1 MVLSNQD
8 NPNNIKKDNE
18 ESSVFT
24 LKTYYYALGLT
35 GAVIPVVVAV
45 FIFFFPQNFS
55 WLGEDHFMIMTTLFS
70 IGFIHF
76 TLFAVNEVFKKNILF
91 TLAVYAYVI
100 FFLFLIYI
108 TGGINSSFI
117 FTLFFPIIATSVF
130 LDRKS
135 TKVIGIVTTLA
146 FAVIFFFLEK
156 ESMNGAL
163 ITKHIIE
170 VFLIGVISYLVYS
183 LVMEIVH
190 QRYERE
196 ETTKKLTE
204 VVQID
209 RLKSDF
215 LSVAQHQLRT
225 PLSGVKWTLEMI
237 KASPDIPSDTIS
249 LIDAGLER
257 VKNAIEVVN
266 QMLKT
271 AEESGGSLKLQ
282 PEKLD
287 IVGITQSIIAE
298 LNFIIIK
305 KSVKISLISPSSIII
320 NADRDK
326 IKPSLANI
334 IDNAIKYS
342 PKGHVTV
349 TIEEIPLF
357 VRITIKDNGIGIASG
372 DLPYIF
378 YRLHRCKNAVALE
391 PDESGIGL
399 YISKKIIELHGGTIF
414 VSSELNVGTTV
425 TIELPR

>member
-8 NPNNIKKDNE
+8 NPNNLTKNNE

-24 LKTYYYALGLT
+24 LKTYYYGLGLS
-35 GAVIPVVVAV
+35 GAVIPVIVAV
-45 FIFFFPQNFS
+45 FIYFFQNNFF
-55 WLGEDHFMIMTTLFS
+55 WLGDYTYEAMVALFS

-76 TLFAVNEVFKKNILF
+76 SLFALNEYFKKNILF

-100 FFLFLIYI
+100 FFLYLIAI
-108 TGGINSSFI
+108 TGGINSSLI
-117 FTLFFPIIATSVF
+117 FTLFFPMISTSVF
-130 LDRKS
+130 LDRRA
-135 TKVIGIVTTLA
+135 TRIMGMVITVAFIFMIIIVPRVDIT
-146 FAVIFFFLEK
+146 
-156 ESMNGAL
+156 SAL
-163 ITKHIIE
+163 ITKHIIQT
-170 VFLIGVISYLVYS
+170 FLIGIISYLVYS
-183 LVMEIVH
+183 LVTEIMH
-190 QRYERE
+190 QRNERE
-196 ETTKKLTE
+196 ETSKRLTE

-237 KASPDIPSDTIS
+237 KTTPSLPDEIIT
-249 LIDAGLER
+249 LIDASLDR
-257 VKNAIEVVN
+257 VKDSINVVN

-271 AEESGGSLKLQ
+271 AEDSGGTAKLVS
-282 PEKLD
+282 ERVD
-287 IVGITQSIIAE
+287 IVGIVQSILAE
-298 LNFIIIK
+298 LNFLIVK
-305 KSVKISLISPSSIII
+305 KSVKLYFISPDSIII

-326 IKPSLANI
+326 IKPALANI
-334 IDNAIKYS
+334 VDNAIKYS
-342 PKGHVTV
+342 PKGHITV

-357 VRITIKDNGIGIASG
+357 VRITVRDTGIGIASG
-372 DLPYIF
+372 DIPYVF
-378 YRLHRCKNAVALE
+378 YRLHRCKNAVAIE